1 MEYKIAI
8 VYTGM
13 PVKLVSMLE
22 GALAKRFEGDKIT
35 IITLSD
41 PSIIADAVKNGSP
54 SREASKRLYL
64 MYAQAVAA
72 GADVILSA
80 CSSVGDLAAAAQP
93 GLAAVGV
100 PLVRVD
106 ERMAEDAVAHYRKIG
121 VIATLSSTMEPTK
134 RLIRACAERQGR
146 EIELTG
152 VLADNAFGGGP
163 EPLIEAAKKLGGV
176 ECIVLAQ
183 GSMGDSEQ
191 AVAEATGKKVYSSPT
206 WGAQGVYEAVK

>member
-1 MEYKIAI
+1 MEYKVAI

-22 GALAKRFEGDKIT
+22 SALTRRFEGDKLT
-35 IITLSD
+35 FVTLSD
-41 PSIIADAVKNGSP
+41 PSIIADAVRNGSP
-54 SREASKRLYL
+54 SREAAKRLYL

-72 GADVILSA
+72 GADVILNA
-80 CSSVGDLAAAAQP
+80 CSSVGDIAAAAQP
-93 GLAAVGV
+93 GLACVGV

-106 ERMAEDAVAHYRKIG
+106 ERMAMDAVAKYRRIG

-134 RLIRACAERQGR
+134 RLLLACAQKQGR
-146 EIELTG
+146 AVEL
-152 VLADNAFGGGP
+152 VCALADNAFGGGP
-163 EPLIEAAKKLGGV
+163 EPLIEAAGKLDGV

-191 AVAEATGKKVYSSPT
+191 AVADATGVKVYSSPA